1 MKKVG
6 WPMLYIF
13 LLKPFKQWSF
23 EKFSFF
29 FSSSISTKKWLFF
42 NGSNSKLNLQAG
54 REVKALNFYQYLL
67 RECVRNPALS
77 SKFLKTSLSRLVK
90 QLNVEN
96 FKVVHEESRLTNV
109 IHFFIGTIQAM
120 KFWKNSGCFFWLSF
134 FYKKLSFFQW
144 NRFKIRFSLIF

>member
-23 EKFSFF
+23 ENFRFCF
-29 FSSSISTKKWLFF
+29 VEYFHKKMIVFHWKQF
-42 NGSNSKLNLQAG
+42 KLNLQAG

-67 RECVRNPALS
+67 RACVRNPALS

-96 FKVVHEESRLTNV
+96 FKVVHEEGRLANV
-109 IHFFIGTIQAM
+109 
-120 KFWKNSGCFFWLSF
+120 LL
-134 FYKKLSFFQW
+134 KLYRQW
-144 NRFKIRFSLIF
+144 NFEKIQVVFFFGSVFLQKIIVFSVESIQN

>member
-13 LLKPFKQWSF
+13 LLKLSKQWSF
-23 EKFSFF
+23 ENFMFF
-29 FSSSISTKKWLFF
+29 FSSSIPTKKWLFF

-67 RECVRNPALS
+67 RACVRNPALS
-77 SKFLKTSLSRLVK
+77 CKFSKTSLSRLVK

-96 FKVVHEESRLTNV
+96 FKVVHEESRLAKV
-109 IHFFIGTIQAM
+109 IHFFIETIQAM
-120 KFWKNSGCFFWLSF
+120 EFWKNSGCFFLAQF
-134 FYKKLSFFQW
+134 FLQ
-144 NRFKIRFSLIF
+144 KIIVFSMELIQN

>member
-23 EKFSFF
+23 ENFRFF
-29 FSSSISTKKWLFF
+29 FSSSISTKKWSFF

-67 RECVRNPALS
+67 RACVRNPALS

-96 FKVVHEESRLTNV
+96 FKVVHEESRLANV
-109 IHFFIGTIQAM
+109 IQFFIETIQAM

-144 NRFKIRFSLIF
+144 NRFKIRFSLFF

>member
-23 EKFSFF
+23 ENFRFF
-29 FSSSISTKKWLFF
+29 FRRVFPKKWSFF

-67 RECVRNPALS
+67 RACVRNPALS

-96 FKVVHEESRLTNV
+96 FKVVHEESRLANV
-109 IHFFIGTIQAM
+109 IHFLLKVYRQWNFEKIQVVV
-120 KFWKNSGCFFWLSF
+120 FWLSF
-134 FYKKLSFFQW
+134 F
-144 NRFKIRFSLIF
+144 

>member
-13 LLKPFKQWSF
+13 LLKPSKQWSF
-23 EKFSFF
+23 ENFKFF

-67 RECVRNPALS
+67 RACVRNPALS
-77 SKFLKTSLSRLVK
+77 CKFLKTSLSRLVK

-96 FKVVHEESRLTNV
+96 FKVVHEESRLAKV
-109 IHFFIGTIQAM
+109 IHFFIETIQAM
-120 KFWKNSGCFFWLSF
+120 EFWKKFRLFFFGSVF
-134 FYKKLSFFQW
+134 FTKN
-144 NRFKIRFSLIF
+144 NRFFNGIDSKLGFP